1 MLRRGEPEKEEE
13 EIGGYSC
20 QRQERGCGEDLRAC
34 EEEIKN
40 QQNTRT
46 SD

>member
-13 EIGGYSC
+13 EIEVVFLE
-20 QRQERGCGEDLRAC
+20 RQEQSCGEDLRAC